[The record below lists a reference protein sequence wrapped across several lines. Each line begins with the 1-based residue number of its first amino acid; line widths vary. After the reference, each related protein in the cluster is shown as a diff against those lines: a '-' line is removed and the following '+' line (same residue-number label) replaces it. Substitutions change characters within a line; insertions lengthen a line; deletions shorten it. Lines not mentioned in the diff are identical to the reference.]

1 MWVYPLHIPNENQM
15 SKVQPKSSLFF
26 HSEACF
32 SAAKAM
38 RKKKKYFSYRENSEW
53 EGQKLISL

>member
-38 RKKKKYFSYRENSEW
+38 REKKKSTFPIGKILN
-53 EGQKLISL
+53 GKDKN